1 MEKFFKNQ
9 LYNGIAVFAIL
20 AVLVLWV
27 WDDKKNP
34 QKDFYGL
41 LKSTTPTV

>member
-9 LYNGIAVFAIL
+9 LYIGIAVFAIL